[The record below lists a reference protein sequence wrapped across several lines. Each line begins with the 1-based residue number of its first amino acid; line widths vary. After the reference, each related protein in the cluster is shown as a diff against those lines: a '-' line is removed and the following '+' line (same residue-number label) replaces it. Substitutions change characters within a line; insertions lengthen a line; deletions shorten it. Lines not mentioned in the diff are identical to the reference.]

1 MYDTLGAVLILLSFC
16 SLLLLVL
23 GYLADPSK
31 EERILLDELMTIASY
46 HLHGVPTTPTI
57 ETQEEIQEL
66 KQLLAIYHKWPFELC
81 NKDYHRMC
89 QLLNLKKYNQPVHL
103 NPQ

>member
-1 MYDTLGAVLILLSFC
+1 MYDSLGALFIIISFC
-16 SLLLLVL
+16 IGLLLIT

-46 HLHGVPTTPTI
+46 HLHGVPKTPTI

-66 KQLLAIYHKWPFELC
+66 KQLLAIYHKWPFEL
-81 NKDYHRMC
+81 NDTDYNRLC
-89 QLLNLKKYNQPVHL
+89 QLLNLKKYNQFVNL
-103 NPQ
+103 TSQ